1 MRYFR
6 WPQYGGDD
14 NVPSLVWDLSIQLSN
29 IREWEL
35 MAGKYIERWDT
46 NTIAYYNEEVE
57 YTDFPFTGLLPVYST
72 KLKSLM
78 ENLGIKDIQ
87 YLPLKIKRRDGAKE
101 VDGYYIAN
109 YLKVVDCLDREQSE
123 YQIWTKD
130 NLLFWEKR
138 PNMLG
143 TFRDITKAV
152 IDVNKISNV
161 PIFRLWGLKMM
172 VIIRGDIKQA
182 LEEAGITGCI
192 FREIE
197 VV

>member
-29 IREWEL
+29 ISEWEL